1 MQPNNNER
9 RQAFADVVTLEAWHA
24 AFGQGSPAVDLHVDV
39 VFGTGRLGEESESP
53 IRFKLDI
60 RRAEIV
66 VVVPQMEPVSV
77 DPASVS
83 RDAPQLA
90 GKVTNSTEKRSS
102 RSLGAKIFGAL
113 SFRSPSVGASLNLD
127 VNGSVRTSEKIEV
140 SGTAE
145 IIAVTQSQSREGH
158 YRWIVV
164 PQMKEVLDGR
174 PWDGSKKP
182 RLKLVDRRGASSAS
196 LSPSVRVEIR
206 CRREDLAI
214 SDLTLKDE
222 SHWAAVVRRAGFR
235 NRIAAAE
242 SYIRDRLA
250 SDGLEVGDLDEIF
263 SRLTL
268 SSVSAHSVPE
278 IS

>member
-1 MQPNNNER
+1 MQPSNNDR
-9 RQAFADVVTLEAWHA
+9 RQAFTDVVTLEAWHA

-39 VFGTGRLGEESESP
+39 VFGTGRLGEEADSP

-66 VVVPQMEPVSV
+66 VVVPQMEPVVV

-83 RDAPQLA
+83 RDAPQLT
-90 GKVTNSTEKRSS
+90 GQLTSSTEKRSS

-113 SFRSPSVGASLNLD
+113 SFRSPSGGASLSAEAS
-127 VNGSVRTSEKIEV
+127 GSVQTSEKIELA
-140 SGTAE
+140 GTAE
-145 IIAVTQSQSREGH
+145 IISVTQSKSREGH
-158 YRWIVV
+158 YRWTVV
-164 PQMKEVLDGR
+164 PRTKEVLEGR

-182 RLKLVDRRGASSAS
+182 RLKLIDSRGPGSAS

-222 SHWAAVVRRAGFR
+222 SHWASVVGRSGFR
-235 NRIAAAE
+235 NRLAAAE
-242 SYIRDRLA
+242 SYIRDRLS
-250 SDGLEVGDLDEIF
+250 SDGLHVGDLNELF
-263 SRLTL
+263 ARLTIA
-268 SSVSAHSVPE
+268 SVSAHSVPE
-278 IS
+278 SS